1 MHAIGERMGEISNIA
16 IGLFILSGIL
26 FVIAL
31 FVFIM
36 AFQCNQNSSKTN
48 EERLTL
54 LDEVLLI
61 HTRENIE

>member
-1 MHAIGERMGEISNIA
+1 MHATGERMGEISNIA

-61 HTRENIE
+61 HTKENIE

>member
-1 MHAIGERMGEISNIA
+1 MHTTGERMGEISNIA

-31 FVFIM
+31 FMFIM

-48 EERLTL
+48 EEKLIL
-54 LDEVLLI
+54 LDEVMLT

>member
-54 LDEVLLI
+54 LDEVMLI